1 MSPAEREAIQ
11 AVEEARRAVEIA
23 MLELHEAREQ
33 LSLVTQREGR
43 QAIAGQTSAPLRL
56 VTPPAL
62 VEAADDPAG

>member
-11 AVEEARRAVEIA
+11 AVEDARQAVEIA

-43 QAIAGQTSAPLRL
+43 WAIGGQASTPLRL
-56 VTPPAL
+56 VTPPTL